1 MVPNPI
7 RTGLLR
13 LRKWHEIVPLPK
25 EIVIEPT
32 TKCDLE
38 CPTCLHKTITG
49 ARGEKDMSF
58 DGFKRIL
65 DGIPTLEQVVMS
77 GLGEPLQS
85 PEVLRMC
92 TEAHLRGLRTKLVT
106 NGMMISEEN
115 AYDIVFA
122 FDFIE
127 LSFNVATIPAI
138 DMLLAEQPSLGT
150 DGRLSVSVLG
160 TPENLRILPAV
171 QSMLARK
178 GVRCVPLPLENWW
191 PEDGTAYQA
200 LREMVL
206 QAGGGV
212 VKKRFGKCHWPF
224 SSAFISCDGEV
235 TPCTARMD
243 PSRITFGNAFET
255 PFWAIW
261 DSEPYRSFR
270 RDHLRGGYNRV
281 CQGCPLE

>member
-13 LRKWHEIVPLPK
+13 LRKWHERAPLPR
-25 EIVIEPT
+25 EVVIEPT

-38 CPTCLHKTITG
+38 CPTCLHRNIPS
-49 ARGEKDMSF
+49 ARKGKDMSF
-58 DGFKRIL
+58 DSFKRIL
-65 DGIPTLEQVVMS
+65 DGIPALEQVVMG
-77 GLGEPLQS
+77 GLGEPLQN

-106 NGMMISEEN
+106 NGINVSEEN
-115 AYDIVFA
+115 AYEIVFS

-150 DGRLSVSVLG
+150 EGRLIVSVLG
-160 TPENLRILPAV
+160 TPENLRILPV
-171 QSMLARK
+171 IQSAFAKK
-178 GVRCVPLPLENWW
+178 GVRCVPVPLENWW
-191 PEDGTAYQA
+191 QEDGAPYQA

-206 QAGGGV
+206 QAGGGI

-224 SSAFISCDGEV
+224 SSAFITCEGEV

-261 DSEPYRSFR
+261 NSEQYRSFR
-270 RDHLRGGYNRV
+270 KTHLSGSYNRV
-281 CQGCPLE
+281 CQGCPAE

>member
-13 LRKWHEIVPLPK
+13 LRRWHETAPLPR

-32 TKCDLE
+32 AKCGLE
-38 CPTCLHKTITG
+38 CLTCLHRTIPRKG
-49 ARGEKDMSF
+49 KDMGF
-58 DGFKRIL
+58 EGFKRIL

-77 GLGEPLQS
+77 GLGEPLEN
-85 PEVLRMC
+85 PEVFRMC

-106 NGMMISEEN
+106 NGMRISEEN
-115 AYDIVFA
+115 AYDIIFS

-138 DMLLAEQPSLGT
+138 DMLLSEQPSLGT

-160 TPENLRILPAV
+160 TPENLRILPV
-171 QSMLARK
+171 IQSTLGKK
-178 GVRCVPLPLENWW
+178 GVRCTSLPLENWC
-191 PEDGTAYQA
+191 PEDSFSYQA

-206 QAGGGV
+206 QAGRGTV
-212 VKKRFGKCHWPF
+212 RRRFGRCHWPF
-224 SSAFISCDGEV
+224 SSAFITCEGDV
-235 TPCTARMD
+235 TPCTARAD
-243 PSRITFGNAFET
+243 PRRITFGNSFET

-261 DSEPYRSFR
+261 NSEPYRSFR
-270 RDHLRGGYNRV
+270 RDHLSFGDNTV
-281 CQGCPLE
+281 CRGCPVE

>member
-1 MVPNPI
+1 MAPTPI
-7 RTGLLR
+7 SGLFR
-13 LRKWHEIVPLPK
+13 LRKWHETATLPR
-25 EIVIEPT
+25 EVVIEPT

-38 CPTCLHKTITG
+38 CPTCLHKAIPSTRKG
-49 ARGEKDMSF
+49 KDMGF

-77 GLGEPLQS
+77 GLGEPLQN

-92 TEAHLRGLRTKLVT
+92 TEAHLRGLRTKLIT
-106 NGMMISEEN
+106 NGMKISEEN
-115 AYDIVFA
+115 AFDIVFS

-127 LSFNVATIPAI
+127 ISFNVATIPAVDI
-138 DMLLAEQPSLGT
+138 LLSEQPSLGT
-150 DGRLSVSVLG
+150 DGRLIVSVLG
-160 TPENLRILPAV
+160 TPENLRILPVV
-171 QSMLARK
+171 QSTLAKK
-178 GVRCVPLPLENWW
+178 GVRCVHVTLENWY
-191 PEDGTAYQA
+191 PEGSPSHQE

-206 QAGGGV
+206 KVSGGM
-212 VKKRFGKCHWPF
+212 VKKRFGRCHWPF
-224 SSAFISCDGEV
+224 SSAFITCEGEV

-243 PSRITFGNAFET
+243 PSRISFGNAFET

-270 RDHLRGGYNRV
+270 KDHLRFSFNMV